1 MNMNG
6 ALVPRKA
13 GCWICEKVATPE
25 DVTVR
30 LFSSDGSRRKGAGSY
45 GAAAEYVR
53 GLGYPPI
60 STKTL
65 NNRLSNHAD
74 HVEIAMQG
82 GPALPSAL
90 TPLTPPG
97 PAYWLDVNQ
106 NAVNVGNEALGVLAA
121 HLGDME
127 DKELVAVAK
136 LGVVAA
142 QKVGDWEAK
151 GRKLAQIDS
160 LIRLASGMDDGAPD

>member
-1 MNMNG
+1 MNG
-6 ALVPRKA
+6 ALVPRRA
-13 GCWICEKVATPE
+13 GCWVCEKFATPE

-30 LFSSDGSRRKGAGSY
+30 LFTADGTRRRGPGAY
-45 GAAAEYVR
+45 TAAAVYVR
-53 GLGYPPI
+53 GLKFPP
-60 STKTL
+60 TTTATL
-65 NNRLSNHAD
+65 NRRLSGHAD
-74 HVEIAMQG
+74 HVEEALQG
-82 GPALPSAL
+82 GPAVPSEL
-90 TPLTPPG
+90 TRVEPAG

-106 NAVNVGNEALGVLAA
+106 NAVNVGNDALGVISARM
-121 HLGDME
+121 GDME

-136 LGVVAA
+136 LGVIAA

>member
-1 MNMNG
+1 MNG

-13 GCWICEKVATPE
+13 GCWVCEKVATPE

-30 LFSSDGSRRKGAGSY
+30 LFSEDGTRLSGRGAYSS
-45 GAAAEYVR
+45 AANYVR
-53 GLGYPPI
+53 GICHGQV
-60 STKTL
+60 STATM
-65 NNRLSNHAD
+65 NRRLANHAD
-74 HVEIAMQG
+74 HVEVAMRG
-82 GPALPSAL
+82 GPAAPSAL
-90 TPLTPPG
+90 TRIEPPG

-106 NAVNVGNEALGVLAA
+106 NAINVGNQAIGAIAA
-121 HLGDME
+121 RLPDME

-136 LGVVAA
+136 LGIVAA

>member
-1 MNMNG
+1 MAMNG
-6 ALVPRKA
+6 VLVPRKA
-13 GCWICEKVATPE
+13 GCWICERVASPE

-30 LFSSDGSRRKGAGSY
+30 LFSEDGSRRKGR
-45 GAAAEYVR
+45 GAYTEARVYIRAM
-53 GLGYPPI
+53 GLTVQ
-60 STKTL
+60 SETL
-65 NNRLSNHAD
+65 NRRLSNHAD
-74 HVEIAMQG
+74 HVEVGLQG
-82 GPALPSAL
+82 GPAMPGAL
-90 TPLTPPG
+90 TRVAPAG
-97 PAYWLDVNQ
+97 PAYWLDANQ
-106 NAVNVGNEALGVLAA
+106 AAVNVGFEALGVI
-121 HLGDME
+121 HERMGDME